1 MKFGERVVKLRFV
14 ILIAAVLLLIPSIIG
29 YLSTGINYD
38 MLTYLP
44 SDMETMEGQK
54 LLQEDFNKGGFTI
67 VVTENMSK
75 ERVSEMAEEYQKID
89 HVDTVLNLEEVL
101 DPMVPRSMYPKIIRD
116 DFDNEDASMIV
127 VFFDTSTSD
136 EASLNAIGEIR
147 KVSDK
152 NCYVSGM
159 TALVADLKN
168 LCESEE
174 SKYVGIAVILSLL
187 VMMLLLD
194 SYLVPFIFL
203 AGIGMAI
210 MYNLGS
216 NVFFGEVSYIT
227 KAIAAVLQLGVTMDY
242 SIFLWHSFVEKLRQ
256 GTEEK
261 TAMAE
266 AINATLVS
274 VTGSSITTIAGFLA
288 LCFMT
293 YTMGLDLGIVMAKGV
308 VFGVI
313 SSVTVLPAM
322 VLLFQKLLRKTMH
335 RALIPDASRLSHW
348 LTARYGIYIV
358 IFALMLIPAVHGYQ
372 NIHNVY
378 DFAKI
383 LNGTQGL
390 SDEQAPVMKAN
401 DKLRE
406 DFNIASTHMIIADA
420 DLDAERGYEM
430 EKTIQEMD
438 GVQSVLGIDAFVG
451 TEIPKE
457 VLPNSLREALIS
469 NGHQLILVNSN
480 YTVSTPE
487 CNQQVDSIKDVVSKY
502 DKTAKVIGEG
512 PATEDLIHLTAKDFR
527 VVNIISILAVFLII
541 MFVLRSVSL
550 PFILVAAIEFAIYMN
565 LGICGYTGLEM
576 PFIVPVCISTIQL
589 GSTVD
594 YAILTSTRY
603 KSERMSG
610 LGRREAVE
618 TASRTS
624 IPSIIVSAVGF
635 FVATIGVA
643 IYSNLG
649 VISTMCALMARGA
662 LISML
667 TVIFILPSLLIAF
680 DPLICRTTIGLRHI
694 YRKQDKEGEI
704 TA

>member
-1 MKFGERVVKLRFV
+1 MRFGERVVKFRFV
-14 ILIAAVLLLIPSIIG
+14 ILIAAVLLLIPSVIG
-29 YLSTGINYD
+29 YLATGINYD

-44 SDMETMEGQK
+44 GDMETMEGQK

-75 ERVSEMAEEYQKID
+75 DRVSEMAARYKEID

-101 DPMVPRSMYPKIIRD
+101 DPMIPRAMYPKIIRD

-136 EASLNAIGEIR
+136 EASLEALGEIR
-147 KVSDK
+147 KVSDE
-152 NCYVSGM
+152 NCYASGM

-174 SKYVGIAVILSLL
+174 SKYVVIAVLLSLFI
-187 VMMLLLD
+187 MMLLLD
-194 SYLVPFIFL
+194 SYAAPFIFL
-203 AGIGMAI
+203 ASIGMAI
-210 MYNLGS
+210 LYNLGS

-242 SIFLWHSFVEKLRQ
+242 SIFLWDSYIERLDQ
-256 GTEEK
+256 GKEEK
-261 TAMAE
+261 QAMGE

-274 VTGSSITTIAGFLA
+274 VTGSSVTTIAGFLA

-313 SSVTVLPAM
+313 ASVTILPSL
-322 VLLFQKLLRKTMH
+322 LLFFHKLLQKTRH
-335 RALIPDASRLSHW
+335 RALIPDTSGLAHR
-348 LTARYGIYIV
+348 LTAKFGIYIV
-358 IFALMLIPAVHGYQ
+358 VFAILLVPALYGYQ
-372 NIHNVY
+372 HMNTVY
-378 DFAKI
+378 DFARI

-420 DLDAERGYEM
+420 DLDPEKGYMM
-430 EKTIQEMD
+430 EKEIQEMD
-438 GVQSVLGIDAFVG
+438 GVQSVLGMDTFVG
-451 TEIPKE
+451 TGIPRE
-457 VLPNSLREALIS
+457 VLPNALKDSLIS
-469 NGHQLILVNSN
+469 GEHQLILINSS

-487 CNQQVDSIKDVVSKY
+487 CNDQIDAIKKVVGEY
-502 DKTAKVIGEG
+502 DETAKVIGEG
-512 PATEDLIHLTAKDFR
+512 PATEDLIDLTAKDFR

-541 MFVLRSVSL
+541 MVVLRSLSL

-565 LGICGYTGLEM
+565 LGICGYTGIEM

-603 KSERMSG
+603 KQERMAG
-610 LGRREAVE
+610 KAKREAVE

-624 IPSIIVSAVGF
+624 IPSIIVSAGGF

-662 LISML
+662 VISML
-667 TVIFILPSLLIAF
+667 TVFPNTLPIRAALRLL
-680 DPLICRTTIGLRHI
+680 PCP
-694 YRKQDKEGEI
+694 
-704 TA
+704 